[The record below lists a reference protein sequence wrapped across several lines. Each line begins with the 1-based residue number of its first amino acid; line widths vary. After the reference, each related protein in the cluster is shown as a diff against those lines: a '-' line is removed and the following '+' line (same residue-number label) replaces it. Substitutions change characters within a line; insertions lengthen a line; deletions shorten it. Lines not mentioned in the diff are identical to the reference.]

1 MLLGYL
7 DGNCQTD
14 STENRY
20 FYYDSVT
27 ICTNIKNIQN
37 VAARIQLYQKQ
48 IEMLKQLYRDNP
60 DDTHLYATIEELQ
73 KNLRRE
79 KWKKRGGVLLGVLS
93 GYIGGRVHEKLLK

>member
-1 MLLGYL
+1 
-7 DGNCQTD
+7 
-14 STENRY
+14 
-20 FYYDSVT
+20 
-27 ICTNIKNIQN
+27 
-37 VAARIQLYQKQ
+37 
-48 IEMLKQLYRDNP
+48 MLKQLYRDNP